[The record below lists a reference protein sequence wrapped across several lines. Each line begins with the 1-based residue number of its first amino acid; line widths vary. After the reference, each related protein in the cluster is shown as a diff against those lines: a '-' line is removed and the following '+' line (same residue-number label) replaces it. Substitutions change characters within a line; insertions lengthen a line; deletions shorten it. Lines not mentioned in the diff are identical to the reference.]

1 MVTLGALW
9 LPIIVSAL
17 LAWIASAIF
26 WTVAPHHKKDFR
38 HIPDQDD
45 LLDVIRSKNL
55 TPGQYWFPFSS
66 DPKDMETTEM
76 VAKMDKGPVGV
87 ITIMPD
93 GKPNMGKAMGLSVAF
108 NLAVGIVVAY
118 LAGRTLAAG
127 AEYLAVFRVAGTV
140 SFVAYAGALFPASI
154 WFGTPWPQTWK
165 SVGDALVYA
174 LLTGGAFGAF
184 WPGM

>member
-1 MVTLGALW
+1 
-9 LPIIVSAL
+9 
-17 LAWIASAIF
+17 
-26 WTVAPHHKKDFR
+26 
-38 HIPDQDD
+38 
-45 LLDVIRSKNL
+45 
-55 TPGQYWFPFSS
+55 
-66 DPKDMETTEM
+66 
-76 VAKMDKGPVGV
+76 MDAAAAVGV
-87 ITIMPD
+87 ERHRQRRARALVQ
-93 GKPNMGKAMGLSVAF
+93 GVGY
-108 NLAVGIVVAY
+108 AVGIVVAY

-154 WFGTPWPQTWK
+154 WFGTPWSQTWK